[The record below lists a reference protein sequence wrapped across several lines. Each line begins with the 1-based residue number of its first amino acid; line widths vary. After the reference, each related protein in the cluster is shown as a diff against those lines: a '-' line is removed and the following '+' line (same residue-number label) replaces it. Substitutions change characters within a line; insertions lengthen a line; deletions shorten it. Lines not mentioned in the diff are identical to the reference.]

1 MSELI
6 KENKSEYM
14 IDMTRLRL
22 FIPLGVILLS
32 ALLLLSVQPVPQQT
46 TAISRFTLSQGDEI
60 RPNIYAWGVKGTP
73 ELGLGFDVWANV
85 TDDDSGLRNV
95 TVQVSGPNM
104 NLNSLMTF
112 NGTYYNSSVPAFPND
127 GLFDVNIRAYDLAN
141 NSRISYYLHFQYEE
155 NPVIPIDPT
164 ISMPFV
170 VGGSFGLI
178 VLVIVFAIVYDRKK
192 SLSEQIIQPENG
204 SD

>member
-1 MSELI
+1 MSDLI
-6 KENKSEYM
+6 KENGTESL

-32 ALLLLSVQPVPQQT
+32 ALLLSSIQPVPQYT

-60 RPNIYAWGVKGTP
+60 RPNIYGWGVEGDP
-73 ELGLGFDVWANV
+73 LLGLGFDVWANV

-104 NLNSLMTF
+104 TLNSLMTF
-112 NGTYYNSSVPAFPND
+112 NGTYYNGSVPAFPND
-127 GLFDVNIRAYDLAN
+127 GSFDVTIRAFDLAN
-141 NSRISYYLHFQYEE
+141 NSRISYDREFQYEE

-164 ISMPFV
+164 LSMPFV
-170 VGGSFGLI
+170 VGGSIGLI
-178 VLVIVFAIVYDRKK
+178 VVVIGIAVVYDRKK
-192 SLSEQIIQPENG
+192 NPGEQIIQHE
-204 SD
+204 

>member
-1 MSELI
+1 MSDLI
-6 KENKSEYM
+6 KENGTESL

-32 ALLLLSVQPVPQQT
+32 ALLLSAVQPVPQHT
-46 TAISRFTLSQGDEI
+46 TALSRFTLSQGNKI
-60 RPNIYAWGVKGTP
+60 RPNIYAWGVEGDP

-95 TVQVSGPNM
+95 TVQISGPNM
-104 NLNSLMTF
+104 TLNSLMTF
-112 NGTYYNSSVPAFPND
+112 NGTYYNGSVPAFPND

-141 NSRISYYLHFQYEE
+141 NSRISYNLLFQYEE

-164 ISMPFV
+164 LSMPFV
-170 VGGSFGLI
+170 VGGSIGLI
-178 VLVIVFAIVYDRKK
+178 AVVIGIAVVYDRKK
-192 SLSEQIIQPENG
+192 NLGEQIIRHE
-204 SD
+204 

>member
-1 MSELI
+1 MSDLI
-6 KENKSEYM
+6 KENGTESL

-32 ALLLLSVQPVPQQT
+32 ALLLSSIQPVPQYT

-60 RPNIYAWGVKGTP
+60 RPNIYEWGVEGVP

-85 TDDDSGLRNV
+85 SDDDSGLRNV

-104 NLNSLMTF
+104 TLNSLMTF
-112 NGTYYNSSVPAFPND
+112 NGTYYNGSVPAFPND

-141 NSRISYYLHFQYEE
+141 NSRISYNLLFQYEE

-164 ISMPFV
+164 LSMPFV
-170 VGGSFGLI
+170 VGGSIGLI
-178 VLVIVFAIVYDRKK
+178 AVVIGIAMVYDRKK
-192 SLSEQIIQPENG
+192 NLGEQIIQHG
-204 SD
+204 